1 MDRDKEATWRKPSV
15 LKVQTLFK
23 KVLIVEAT
31 AQTPLTP
38 LVSFTMVSRKVLTS
52 GIQER
57 WTENKYVG
65 RKKHA
70 FLVELGLRRLLLS
83 CLVSTEDMSK
93 VWHVGSV
100 SLTLVMDDNRRDLQ
114 AMTLSDFKSGLPEL
128 ESM

>member
-1 MDRDKEATWRKPSV
+1 MEAN
-15 LKVQTLFK
+15 
-23 KVLIVEAT
+23 

-38 LVSFTMVSRKVLTS
+38 LVSFTMVSRNVLTS

-70 FLVELGLRRLLLS
+70 FLVELGLRRLLLC
-83 CLVSTEDMSK
+83 CLVSAADMSK
-93 VWHVGSV
+93 IWHIGSV
-100 SLTLVMDDNRRDLQ
+100 SLTLAMDDDRWDLQ
-114 AMTLSDFKSGLPEL
+114 AMTLYDFKSGLPEL